1 MNIMEYYVKKEF
13 KLREFPATDASAETL
28 MLVEDMGI
36 INEAEEYIVDNLKG
50 REKVTNDDINDFIF
64 YELDSFID
72 DIKQKRDDE
81 LLEHFKITGITQ
93 GELYAVEHEE
103 TLELVTET
111 YSGETCV
118 IYYNNLTKHDIWT
131 VREDNTIHVL
141 NKYIN
146 NVGVYEVDGSYL
158 VLTRTYQL

>member
-1 MNIMEYYVKKEF
+1 MYYYVRKEF
-13 KLREFPATDASAETL
+13 KLDKFKAWGGAIETL

-36 INEAEEYIVDNLKG
+36 INEAEEYIVNNLKG
-50 REKVTNDDINDFIF
+50 REKITDDDINDFIF
-64 YELDSFID
+64 NELDSLID

-81 LLEHFKITGITQ
+81 LLEHFELTGITQ

-118 IYYNNLTKHDIWT
+118 IYYNNLTKHDIWR